1 VRGLADTADGGI
13 QAGAVAAGGEDAD
26 ALDLLSH
33 LTLNAQLF
41 HLGQEAIANAIS
53 HAEPTRLI
61 ISIDYQ
67 SDSVRLK
74 IVDNGRGFTMRGDLL
89 GFGIRGMRKRASEI
103 GGDLD
108 ITSSPGAGTS
118 VSIAIQLPEQKGIL
132 SPFITARKLFR
143 TILESKTYAGD
154 RD

>member
-1 VRGLADTADGGI
+1 
-13 QAGAVAAGGEDAD
+13 
-26 ALDLLSH
+26 
-33 LTLNAQLF
+33 
-41 HLGQEAIANAIS
+41 
-53 HAEPTRLI
+53 
-61 ISIDYQ
+61 
-67 SDSVRLK
+67 
-74 IVDNGRGFTMRGDLL
+74 MRGDLL